1 MAYIAVNDTANFV
14 RLDINASG
22 TFANANAAMA
32 QVANVVTV
40 PGLQD
45 VTVSASPGTFRWQQ
59 LDSLSE
65 YVTTTPSTN
74 EISLTLVLDDTT
86 FYTGANATPGI
97 FTITNN
103 KTLTYFRLYWAGAST
118 GDRYIEGSGYLTG
131 LAPTV
136 NPGSPVWTAPLTI
149 SVSGD
154 FVSGQK

>member
-32 QVANVVTV
+32 QVANVVNIPALT
-40 PGLQD
+40 D

-74 EISLTLVLDDTT
+74 EISLTLVLDDTS

-103 KTLTYFRLYWAGAST
+103 KTLTYFRLYWAGNST

-136 NPGSPVWTAPLTI
+136 NPGSPVWTSPLTI
-149 SVSGD
+149 SVVGD
-154 FVSGQK
+154 FVTGQK

>member
-22 TFANANAAMA
+22 TFANANVAMA
-32 QVANVVTV
+32 QVANVVTI
-40 PGLQD
+40 PGLSD

-74 EISLTLVLDDTT
+74 EISLTLVLDDTS
-86 FYTGANATPGI
+86 FYTGANSTLGI
-97 FTITNN
+97 FNITNN

-154 FVSGQK
+154 FVSGVK